1 MSQAFDRLWFEFPRF
16 CAIIT
21 ARAVRPKGDEML
33 RFKSKLLFLALFTG
47 ACNTVPT
54 SYVARFQ
61 SAPTLDGGSF
71 TSGGGLTVAVEVQE
85 RDGKTAL
92 CGLWA
97 ESRWQ
102 SALTNNKSREM
113 LPAGSVYLGK
123 QRLVQNLLFLNKV
136 APMADYSGQK
146 VNCALTS
153 RPWQA
158 GDEALKPIVRIPRR
172 LVVRDGDIDG
182 GIFVYFNQ
190 TGPGAGE

>member
-1 MSQAFDRLWFEFPRF
+1 MRDNHGKGREA
-16 CAIIT
+16 
-21 ARAVRPKGDEML
+21 KGDEMQ

-47 ACNTVPT
+47 ACSTVPT

-61 SAPTLDGGSF
+61 STPTLGGGSF

-85 RDGKTAL
+85 RDGNTAL
-92 CGLWA
+92 CGIWA

-113 LPAGSVYLGK
+113 LPAGSVYLGA

-146 VNCALTS
+146 VNCILTD

-158 GDEALKPIVRIPRR
+158 GDEAQKPIIRIPRR
-172 LVVRDGDIDG
+172 LVVWEGDSDG
-182 GIFVYFNQ
+182 GVSVYFYQ